1 MAQIV
6 VLESDLVFAAALSEP
21 LEQQGHRVLAFDD
34 PLLALATL
42 FDRGADL
49 FVLDLELPAAETR
62 ELIGALREQ
71 RETRSMAIVGLSRRL
86 QSKDRISFF
95 HLGVDEILE
104 RGAELEELQL
114 RLRRVL
120 GGRTTDNAMLSGHL
134 GGGKLAEFLQ
144 YIKHSGQSG
153 TLAVSSARGSGRI
166 ELSGGDVASARWENL
181 RGEPALLTVL
191 GLDAG
196 SFHFEA
202 GSVSEGPLMPIQP
215 YLFRAAWIDDELAKR
230 RRFLPGSGIA
240 LLPGERKGHPV
251 GLDEDHEL
259 PLEPVL
265 GYVQQ
270 HGKARLFDLL
280 RADFASPQEVR
291 LAVVL
296 LIEGGYLNPTIDAGA
311 ASTRELDVGQTFE
324 IALISLL
331 ERSGR
336 SQREGGQRE
345 GGQGQ
350 PSALSVLVLAED
362 AALEELAA
370 LFGTVRHPGLAELA
384 EQIEERQAGSAQ
396 LETGEG
402 RVALHVQLLSAAT
415 APRLL
420 VLLPGCDLLLLWLTG
435 TGEAATAKSLIA
447 RVEGASR
454 ETRGLLV
461 SAREEARPLAEEL
474 LEGTRRFSLAP
485 RAPGTAAGLLRML
498 AARGRS

>member
-6 VLESDLVFAAALSEP
+6 ILESDLVFVAALSEP
-21 LEQQGHRVLAFDD
+21 LEQQGHRVLSFDD

-49 FVLDLELPAAETR
+49 FVLDLEFPQAETR
-62 ELIGALREQ
+62 DLIGALREQ
-71 RETRSMAIVGLSRRL
+71 RETRSMAIVGLSRQL
-86 QSKDRISFF
+86 KSKDRLSFF

-114 RLRRVL
+114 RLRRIL
-120 GGRTTDNAMLSGHL
+120 FGRTSDNAMLSGHL

-144 YIKHSGQSG
+144 FIKHSGQSG
-153 TLAVSSARGSGRI
+153 TLAVSSSRGSGRI
-166 ELSGGDVASARWENL
+166 ELHGGDVASARWENL

-196 SFHFEA
+196 NFHFEA
-202 GSVSEGPLMPIQP
+202 GAVSEGPLMPIQP
-215 YLFRAAWIDDELAKR
+215 YLFRAAWIDDELGKR
-230 RRFLPGSGIA
+230 RHFLPGSGIA

-265 GYVQQ
+265 AYVQQ

-324 IALISLL
+324 IALISLI
-331 ERSGR
+331 ERSGHT
-336 SQREGGQRE
+336 
-345 GGQGQ
+345 GQ
-350 PSALSVLVLAED
+350 PTALSVLVLAESE
-362 AALEELAA
+362 ALEELTA
-370 LFGTVRHPGLAELA
+370 LFATVRHAGLAELA
-384 EQIEERQAGSAQ
+384 EQLEERQGGSVQ
-396 LETGEG
+396 LETGHG
-402 RVALHVQLLSAAT
+402 RVALHVQVLSAAT

-420 VLLPGCDLLLLWLTG
+420 VLLPGCDLILLWLTG
-435 TGEAATAKSLIA
+435 TGEAATAKNLIA
-447 RVEGASR
+447 RVESSSR

-474 LEGTRRFSLAP
+474 VAGTRRFSLAP
-485 RAPGTAAGLLRML
+485 RPPSTASGLLRML
-498 AARGRS
+498 AARGRT